1 MVDCKVETG
10 MASIWLIDEIPI
22 LPQAVLSG
30 AKTVIFGL
38 VSADVRLALFT
49 AALKREN
56 CELEEIKV
64 SMLGLGAGF
73 VPLLSS
79 VVHALNTNTMAVR
92 RTKDKLLV

>member
-1 MVDCKVETG
+1 
-10 MASIWLIDEIPI
+10 
-22 LPQAVLSG
+22 
-30 AKTVIFGL
+30 
-38 VSADVRLALFT
+38 LALFT